1 MNSAA
6 TPPRPT
12 VAIVGTG
19 AIGTSVADALTTA
32 ATVTLCRRNA
42 TGAMSI
48 QWDGEL
54 RTVDAAVAT
63 RATDLSPVN
72 WVVIATKAHHT
83 ATLGDWLTRLVGPQT
98 RVVLLQNGIDHAARV
113 AEWVDADR
121 VVPGIV
127 YLAAE
132 KAGPDLVVRHGSG
145 TIALPVSTNANEF
158 GALFDGRVN
167 ARFTADFDLES
178 WNKLILNSAL
188 NPLTTLH
195 DRTMEV
201 VHDPAIRPALFELLD
216 EGTAVARAAGV
227 VFDATHREALLGRI
241 DALPPLATTS
251 MLLDRRHGR
260 PLEYDY
266 LTGAIIAAADRH
278 GIAVP
283 RLRDIHHR
291 LESLATAPVA

>member
-1 MNSAA
+1 VNSSA
-6 TPPRPT
+6 TPARPT
-12 VAIVGTG
+12 VAIVGAG
-19 AIGTSVADALTTA
+19 AIGTSVADALSTTA
-32 ATVTLCRRNA
+32 DVTLCRRNNA
-42 TGAMSI
+42 SPMSI

-54 RTVDAAVAT
+54 RAVDAAVAT
-63 RATDLSPVN
+63 SATELSPVD

-83 ATLGDWLTRLVGPQT
+83 ATLGDWLTPLVGPQT

-132 KAGPDLVVRHGSG
+132 KSGHDLVIRHGSG
-145 TIALPVSTNANEF
+145 TIALPVSTNAHEF
-158 GALFDGRVN
+158 GAMFDGRVN
-167 ARFTADFDLES
+167 ARFTADFELEC
-178 WNKLILNSAL
+178 WNKLIINSAL
-188 NPLTTLH
+188 NPLTALH

-201 VHDPAIRPALFELLD
+201 AHDPAIRPALFELLD
-216 EGTAVARAAGV
+216 EGAAVAQAAGV
-227 VFDATHREALLGRI
+227 AFDTTHRAAMVDTI
-241 DALPPLATTS
+241 DALPPVATTS

-260 PLEYDY
+260 ALEYDY

-278 GIAVP
+278 GVAVP

-291 LESLATAPVA
+291 LVTLTAEPAI